1 MRRAASTSMHNLQEL
16 MDPGGKDT
24 MQARIA
30 ALEAEEAEAVD
41 KTQRVIIVCNSL
53 PLKMRHDPEGS
64 AARGHSWHFESDP
77 DSIYGQS
84 SAGILSGT
92 SVEKVIFLG
101 LSLIHI

>member
-1 MRRAASTSMHNLQEL
+1 MKAASTSMHNLQEP

-64 AARGHSWHFESDP
+64 AARGHSCTSRHP

-84 SAGILSGT
+84 RRASFPARPWRR
-92 SVEKVIFLG
+92 
-101 LSLIHI
+101 